1 MDDFNETRNKIVI
14 SIKNVSKKFGE
25 AYALRDVSL
34 EIQTGEKIVI
44 IGPSGSGKSTLIR
57 CINGLEKPT
66 TGTIVVD
73 GIDVTAKKVDAKKLY
88 ADVAMVFQ
96 DFNLYPHKTVLE
108 NVTIAPIKV
117 LHVPKDEAERSG
129 AQYLERVGLC
139 DKVSE
144 YPSNLSGGQKQRVAI
159 ARALNM
165 HPQVMLFDE
174 PTSALDPEMIQEV
187 FEVINDLARGN
198 ITMVIV
204 THEMGFARETADRVV
219 FMEVGQI
226 VDTGTPRELFEEGKN
241 PRIQAF
247 LNKKM

>member
-1 MDDFNETRNKIVI
+1 MI
-14 SIKNVSKKFGE
+14 SIQNVSKQFGSM
-25 AYALRDVSL
+25 YALSHVSL
-34 EIQTGEKIVI
+34 EIETGEKIVI

-57 CINGLEKPT
+57 CINGLERPT
-66 TGTIVVD
+66 EGRIVVD
-73 GIDVTAKKVDAKKLY
+73 GIGVTARKVDARKLY

-108 NVTIAPIKV
+108 NVTIAPMRV
-117 LHVPKDEAERSG
+117 QHVPREEAERSG
-129 AQYLERVGLC
+129 AEYLLRVGLC

-144 YPSNLSGGQKQRVAI
+144 YPAKLSGGQKQRVAI

-165 HPQVMLFDE
+165 HPRIILFDE

-187 FEVINDLARGN
+187 LEVIKDLAKSN

-204 THEMGFARETADRVV
+204 THEMGLAREAADRVV
-219 FMEVGQI
+219 FMEAGQV
-226 VDTGTPRELFEEGKN
+226 VDTGTPRELFDEAKN

-247 LNKKM
+247 LSKIL

>member
-1 MDDFNETRNKIVI
+1 MI
-14 SIKNVSKKFGE
+14 SIKNVSKKFGDV
-25 AYALRDVSL
+25 YALKDVGL
-34 EIQTGEKIVI
+34 EIETGEKIVI

-66 TGTIVVD
+66 AGTIIVD
-73 GIDVTAKKVDAKKLY
+73 GIEVTAKKYDARKLY

-108 NVTIAPIKV
+108 NVTIAPMRV
-117 LHVPKDEAERSG
+117 LHVPKKEAERTG
-129 AQYLERVGLC
+129 AEYLDRVGLC
-139 DKVSE
+139 EKVNQ
-144 YPSNLSGGQKQRVAI
+144 YPSKLSGGQKQRVAI

-165 HPQVMLFDE
+165 HPQIILFDE

-187 FEVINDLARGN
+187 LEVIKNLATSN

-204 THEMGFARETADRVV
+204 THEMGLAREAADRVV
-219 FMEVGQI
+219 FMEAGQI
-226 VDTGTPRELFEEGKN
+226 VDTGTPKELFDEGKN

-247 LNKKM
+247 LSKIL

>member
-1 MDDFNETRNKIVI
+1 MI
-14 SIKNVSKKFGE
+14 SIQNVSKQFGNM
-25 AYALRDVSL
+25 YALRHVDL
-34 EIQTGEKIVI
+34 EIETGEKIVI

-57 CINGLEKPT
+57 CINGLEHPT
-66 TGTIVVD
+66 EGRIIVD
-73 GIDVTAKKVDAKKLY
+73 GIDVTAGKVDARRLY

-108 NVTIAPIKV
+108 NVTIAPMRV
-117 LHVPKDEAERSG
+117 QHVPREEAERSG
-129 AQYLERVGLC
+129 AEYLQRVGLC

-144 YPSNLSGGQKQRVAI
+144 YPTKLSGGQKQRVAI

-165 HPQVMLFDE
+165 HPRIILFDE

-187 FEVINDLARGN
+187 LEVIKDLAKSN

-204 THEMGFARETADRVV
+204 THEMGLAREAADRVV
-219 FMEVGQI
+219 FMEAGQV
-226 VDTGTPRELFEEGKN
+226 VDTGTPKELFDEAKN

-247 LNKKM
+247 LSKIL

>member
-1 MDDFNETRNKIVI
+1 MI
-14 SIKNVSKKFGE
+14 SVQNVSKKFGE
-25 AYALRDVSL
+25 TYALRDVNL

-57 CINGLEKPT
+57 CINGLEKPSA
-66 TGTIVVD
+66 GTIIVD
-73 GIDVTAKKVDAKKLY
+73 GIEVTAKKVDTRKLY
-88 ADVAMVFQ
+88 ANVAMVFQ

-108 NVTIAPIKV
+108 NVTIAPV
-117 LHVPKDEAERSG
+117 RVQHVPKQEAERSG

-139 DKVSE
+139 DKVGQ
-144 YPSNLSGGQKQRVAI
+144 YPTKLSGGQKQRVAI

-165 HPQVMLFDE
+165 HPQIILFDE

-187 FEVINDLARGN
+187 LEVIKDLAKSN

-204 THEMGFARETADRVV
+204 THEMGLAREAADRVV
-219 FMEVGQI
+219 FMEAGQI
-226 VDTGTPRELFEEGKN
+226 VDSGTPQELFDEAKN

-247 LNKKM
+247 LSKILK

>member
-1 MDDFNETRNKIVI
+1 MI
-14 SIKNVSKKFGE
+14 SIQNVSKQFGNV
-25 AYALRDVSL
+25 YALRHVDL
-34 EIQTGEKIVI
+34 EIETGEKIVI

-57 CINGLEKPT
+57 CINGLEHPT
-66 TGTIVVD
+66 EGRIIVD
-73 GIDVTAKKVDAKKLY
+73 GIDVTAGKVDARKLY

-108 NVTIAPIKV
+108 NVTIAPMRV
-117 LHVPKDEAERSG
+117 QHVPREEAERSG
-129 AQYLERVGLC
+129 AEYLQRVGLC

-144 YPSNLSGGQKQRVAI
+144 YPTKLSGGQKQRVAI

-165 HPQVMLFDE
+165 HPRIILFDE

-187 FEVINDLARGN
+187 LEVIKDLAKSN

-204 THEMGFARETADRVV
+204 THEMGLAREAADRVV
-219 FMEVGQI
+219 FMEAGQV
-226 VDTGTPRELFEEGKN
+226 VDTGTPKELFDEAKN

-247 LNKKM
+247 LSKIL